1 MNGNSVPYTEYY
13 WELMSTRVNED
24 SPTTDDQANINLA
37 LDRIRTRSVAISWLF
52 SVFDIAL

>member
-37 LDRIRTRSVAISWLF
+37 LDRIRTRLVAISWLF